1 MGAPPPLPSSSPC
14 SCAFPLPCP
23 LRSCL
28 GLQLEVAAA
37 GKGGVDARFAEG
49 GEERETDASAV
60 VSVWMGGER
69 EDAVRRENTWIC
81 GAWGPAPFLR
91 DRICTPLQS
100 ATVAA
105 RCTSALFSKCATRLG
120 IYWKQPYGKV
130 VSVRRDLQRQR
141 IPSRALRTA

>member
-1 MGAPPPLPSSSPC
+1 LGLGAPPPLPSSYPC

-37 GKGGVDARFAEG
+37 GKGGVGARFAEG

-60 VSVWMGGER
+60 GSVWMGGER
-69 EDAVRRENTWIC
+69 EDAVRRENAWIC

-91 DRICTPLQS
+91 DRIHTPLQS
-100 ATVAA
+100 DTVAA
-105 RCTSALFSKCATRLG
+105 
-120 IYWKQPYGKV
+120 
-130 VSVRRDLQRQR
+130 
-141 IPSRALRTA
+141 